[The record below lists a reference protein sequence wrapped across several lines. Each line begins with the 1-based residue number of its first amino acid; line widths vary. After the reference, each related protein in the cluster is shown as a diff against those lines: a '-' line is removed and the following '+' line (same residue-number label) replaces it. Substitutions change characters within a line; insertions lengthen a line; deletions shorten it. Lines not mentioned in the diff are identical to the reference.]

1 MSQGLHFICLC
12 QLVAVSRNILSIQRS
27 RTIRASEAINTENIK
42 WLKNCDSDADA
53 VRAAGWSTRLTRSC
67 FILLHDNISA
77 DLSVHC
83 MFCWMLFRMFPY
95 TKLYSCSLDLV
106 PSSCTTSTPE
116 SAMIFVCLTYM
127 GQTCPSNR
135 PGGSGTV

>member
-12 QLVAVSRNILSIQRS
+12 ACSRVQKHSVHTEESHYKSFRS
-27 RTIRASEAINTENIK
+27 NKYRGYK
-42 WLKNCDSDADA
+42 MVKNCDSD
-53 VRAAGWSTRLTRSC
+53 AGWSTRLTRSC

-83 MFCWMLFRMFPY
+83 RFCWMLFRMFPY

-116 SAMIFVCLTYM
+116 SSMIFVCLTYM

-135 PGGSGTV
+135 PGGSGKV